1 MAGKKN
7 KTGAKTRELTTK
19 RHNKT
24 QRNDEE
30 KGGILIFIA
39 LISALLTAAQNEL
52 QSSESS
58 EDKHQF
64 TVVYLAD
71 L

>member
-1 MAGKKN
+1 MGKKK
-7 KTGAKTRELTTK
+7 KTGPKTRELTTK

-24 QRNDEE
+24 QRNDEGE
-30 KGGILIFIA
+30 EGILIFIA
-39 LISALLTAAQNEL
+39 PMCALLTAAQSKL